1 MGPGSAAPRISIR
14 KITSASSAA
23 SAVPVRGPHAAFAL
37 WVEGLPPDA
46 DLNTLQVRVAGQ
58 EARLTF
64 IGAAQSDG
72 VQQVTGILPGGLR
85 TGLQPVHLM
94 WANTLDSA
102 NFVNSESF
110 LRLIPPGPDPPRIIS
125 IADGVYA
132 GAGRTISSGI
142 VRVGWE
148 GTSRPGD
155 MEASVAGRAIRA
167 TGSVCVAPD
176 IPRFEVDFKLPA
188 GISAGANRFECRLG
202 RRYLGAFEIT
212 VSANRFWWWRR
223 LHPAE
228 LYQGAKRYLRARAD
242 ALRGNTENAGYSG
255 S

>member
-1 MGPGSAAPRISIR
+1 
-14 KITSASSAA
+14 
-23 SAVPVRGPHAAFAL
+23 VPVRGPHAAFAL

-72 VQQVTGILPGGLR
+72 IQQVTGILPGGLR
-85 TGLQPVHLM
+85 PGLQPVHLI
-94 WANTLDSA
+94 WANTLNSES
-102 NFVNSESF
+102 FVNSESF
-110 LRLIPPGPDPPRIIS
+110 ANSESFVRLIPPGPDPPRIIS

-132 GAGRTISSGI
+132 GAGRTISSSI
-142 VRVGWE
+142 VRVCWE

-188 GISAGANRFECRLG
+188 GISAGTNRFECRLG
-202 RRYLGAFEIT
+202 RRYLGGFEIM
-212 VSANRFWWWRR
+212 VAADRFWWWRR

-228 LYQGAKRYLRARAD
+228 LYQAAKRYLRARSD